1 MIYLRNQE
9 GASSGVSCKS
19 DSGNNSSLPCPSQNV
34 QDDIDFPFE
43 DCESDDGPDPAM
55 KEELDR
61 YASDILYCVH
71 VHLLKFLNF
80 RKEKHVCPEIKNL

>member
-1 MIYLRNQE
+1 MIYLWIQE
-9 GASSGVSCKS
+9 GASDAVPCKS

-43 DCESDDGPDPAM
+43 DCDSDDGLDPAM

-61 YASDILYCVH
+61 
-71 VHLLKFLNF
+71 
-80 RKEKHVCPEIKNL
+80 